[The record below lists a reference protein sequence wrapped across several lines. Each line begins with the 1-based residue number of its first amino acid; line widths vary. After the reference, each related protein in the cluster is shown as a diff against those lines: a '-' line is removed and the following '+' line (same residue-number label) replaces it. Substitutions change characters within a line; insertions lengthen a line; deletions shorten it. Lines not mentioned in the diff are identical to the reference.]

1 MLSVKNQPTE
11 QILSLHET
19 RSRYTRDTY
28 TPHYF
33 VGLFKRPDSSTLP
46 LPVDARCPAAVLHLL
61 FQPHIHA
68 SVHLQAQ
75 GLRVFSSSFTVM
87 SRLMCCGE
95 SGVRSPYSKHVT
107 CICCSNKHFDLE
119 LPDWNSLTQGNK
131 AMSDWP
137 SADRWI
143 TLVFGFQGESGTR
156 GPPGPSG
163 SPVSPLCFLFFF
175 VFLS

>member
-1 MLSVKNQPTE
+1 MLSIKNQHTK
-11 QILSLHET
+11 QIFSLHET

-75 GLRVFSSSFTVM
+75 GLRVFSSSFTVT

-119 LPDWNSLTQGNK
+119 LPDWNSLTRRQELSQKETRPWVIDLVQIDG
-131 AMSDWP
+131 SHWF
-137 SADRWI
+137 
-143 TLVFGFQGESGTR
+143 LVFRESLEQGD
-156 GPPGPSG
+156 
-163 SPVSPLCFLFFF
+163 LLDH
-175 VFLS
+175 LAHL